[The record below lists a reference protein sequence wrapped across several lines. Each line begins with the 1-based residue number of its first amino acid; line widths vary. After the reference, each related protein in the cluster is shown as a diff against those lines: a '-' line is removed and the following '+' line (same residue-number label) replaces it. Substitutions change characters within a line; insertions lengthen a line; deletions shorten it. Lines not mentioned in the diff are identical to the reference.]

1 VLRLTWT
8 RTYCYFYYSRSR
20 GVTRGVRG
28 TQFPGRRKVPTMSQ
42 VLSSVHLLPKDLI
55 LEHGGAKLASCHGCN
70 LTLLRPWAEGI
81 ALLYKRPSQSGPR
94 EKFIAHPWLRS
105 FVWRYGQP
113 PPKKAGLTSQIWK
126 IQEHFFG
133 VKHVDTLPQQSQRFA
148 DSHVTAADVSTAR
161 FETTQ
166 LSVTPAIGGTAR
178 FPGLIAAEEQGQR
191 CEYTLVFVRLKM
203 LPIDKLVWGIHPTG
217 LLYVPAKSHSTG
229 SRNLRWT
236 ALARRLAS
244 RATNTSGWSNLRGLN
259 CPGIIKFLPFN
270 YEWKLNNETV
280 NAHER
285 WWWWRSIT
293 SETKTAML

>member
-113 PPKKAGLTSQIWK
+113 PQKRRDSPVRFERYKNISSEWNTSTHFRSKVSASPTLTSPPL
-126 IQEHFFG
+126 
-133 VKHVDTLPQQSQRFA
+133 TSA
-148 DSHVTAADVSTAR
+148 
-161 FETTQ
+161 
-166 LSVTPAIGGTAR
+166 
-178 FPGLIAAEEQGQR
+178 
-191 CEYTLVFVRLKM
+191 
-203 LPIDKLVWGIHPTG
+203 
-217 LLYVPAKSHSTG
+217 
-229 SRNLRWT
+229 
-236 ALARRLAS
+236 RLAS
-244 RATNTSGWSNLRGLN
+244 RPRNFR
-259 CPGIIKFLPFN
+259 
-270 YEWKLNNETV
+270 
-280 NAHER
+280 
-285 WWWWRSIT
+285 
-293 SETKTAML
+293 